1 MANQAQPGAGST
13 APKKKKGGKAK
24 AAAPKDKFT
33 GAPVVNIQADYYFTS
48 DENQALGLKLA
59 GLVQTKEEIAAHKKD
74 ILAQLKAQEEAC
86 IAEIKATSNKRRSGF
101 EVRPTEALV
110 LFDPK
115 KGVKHLHRQSDR
127 SFIRTE
133 QMLQSDY
140 VQELPMEGLPP
151 SQKPAAEPKTGK
163 KGGKKSQPSEAGVT
177 NFGDALKAAAAGT
190 PLLAVPVVLDSLF
203 TAGKIR
209 MQFRKAAKKA
219 KWPEAAI
226 DLLDEE
232 AIKAIDGIADETA
245 QVTRTLE
252 VLRPHTVAAEPENPE
267 K

>member
-13 APKKKKGGKAK
+13 AARKKKGKAK
-24 AAAPKDKFT
+24 AAPKDKFD
-33 GAPVVNIQADYYFTS
+33 GAPVVNVQADYYFTP

-110 LFDPK
+110 LFEPK
-115 KGVKHLHRQSDR
+115 KGVKHLHRVSDR
-127 SFIRTE
+127 TLIRTE

-140 VQELPMEGLPP
+140 VQELPMDGLPP
-151 SQKPAAEPKTGK
+151 SQKPAEPKPPKKGK
-163 KGGKKSQPSEAGVT
+163 KTPPSEAGVT
-177 NFGDALKAAAAGT
+177 NLGDALKAAAAGT
-190 PLLAVPVVLDSLF
+190 ELPLVPIVLDPKF

-219 KWPEAAI
+219 GWPEAAI

-232 AIKAIDGIADETA
+232 AIKAIDGIAEEEE
-245 QVTRTLE
+245 QVKRTMDVLQTHTKTLE
-252 VLRPHTVAAEPENPE
+252 V
-267 K
+267 